1 MLLYLYVLFLQTFDD
16 IFYLGLFYPWKGFE
30 IMNIFFKNEDKL
42 SEEAEREEITEL
54 EEADDVEIKEE
65 KSEGFFEKL
74 RKGLFGSS
82 EKSVS
87 TRVAA
92 FLLAS
97 LMLFTTGCN
106 KKEDPD
112 ENKNNSE
119 IEIEPGENNGNNTTN
134 EPVILEVPSRLDKI
148 ADAFNLNNDV
158 VGWLY
163 IPGLDD
169 VDSGVCRD
177 KKKYSYNYKDITGK
191 QVSEYWVTGAYYTHI
206 RNTFGDSVD
215 DLSTNTVIFGHSDL
229 GKTHLLYMND
239 DPTGPRFSQ
248 LFSFKDPNFA
258 EKTPY
263 IFFSTADGDHVWEVF
278 SVFYNDSKLDGGQS
292 LWYIEPEPGNDY
304 ETLLATVRSRSLYN
318 YDVDVTADDK
328 ILTLSTCTVG
338 YGLNVRKRYRF
349 VVVAK
354 LLDGEEEIYDRNAY
368 FEINESA
375 PIPSSYSKEFEEYI
389 KNWEPGVS
397 EKEEPAN
404 ETAADTS
411 GITVTPAENSG
422 VTVTPVENSG
432 VTVTPAENSDV
443 TVTPAA

>member
-1 MLLYLYVLFLQTFDD
+1 
-16 IFYLGLFYPWKGFE
+16 
-30 IMNIFFKNEDKL
+30 MNDFSKKEDKL
-42 SEEAEREEITEL
+42 SEETEREEIAEL
-54 EEADDVEIKEE
+54 EEADDIEIKEE
-65 KSEGFFEKL
+65 KPEGFFSKL
-74 RKGLFGSS
+74 RKGLFGDSK
-82 EKSVS
+82 KSVS
-87 TRVAA
+87 TRAA
-92 FLLAS
+92 ALLLAV

-106 KKEDPD
+106 KKEESEKDDDTSKIDIRPGNED
-112 ENKNNSE
+112 NNS
-119 IEIEPGENNGNNTTN
+119 TN

-148 ADAFNLNNDV
+148 ADAFNVNNDV

-163 IPGLDD
+163 IPGLED
-169 VDSGVCRD
+169 VDSGVCQD

-191 QVSEYWVTGAYYTHI
+191 QVSEYWVTGAYYTHL
-206 RNTFGDSVD
+206 RNTFGDSTD

-248 LFSFKDPNFA
+248 LFSFKDPDFA

-278 SVFYNDSKLDGGQS
+278 AVFYNDSKLDGGKS

-304 ETLLATVRSRSLYN
+304 ETLLETVRSRSLYN
-318 YDVDVTADDK
+318 YDVDVSTDDK

-338 YGLNVRKRYRF
+338 YGLNARKRYRF

-375 PIPSSYSKEFEEYI
+375 PIPSSYSNEFEEYI
-389 KNWEPGVS
+389 KSWTPGAS
-397 EKEEPAN
+397 EKEDPSE
-404 ETAADTS
+404 ETTSNTS
-411 GITVTPAENSG
+411 GVTVTPAENSG
-422 VTVTPVENSG
+422 VTVTPAENSA
-432 VTVTPAENSDV
+432 VTVTPAESSDV